1 MERILIDETREAN
14 GGVRCR
20 EEKRVKKG
28 VRVVLEIRES
38 CHFKS
43 GSF

>member
-1 MERILIDETREAN
+1 MVLIDETSEIN

-20 EEKRVKKG
+20 EEKRIKKG
-28 VRVVLEIRES
+28 MRVVLEIRES

-43 GSF
+43 RSF